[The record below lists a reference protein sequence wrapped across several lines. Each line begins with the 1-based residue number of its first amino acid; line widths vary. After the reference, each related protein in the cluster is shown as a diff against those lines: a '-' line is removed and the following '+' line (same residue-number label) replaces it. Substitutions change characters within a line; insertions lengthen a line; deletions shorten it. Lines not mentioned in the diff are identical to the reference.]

1 MDLLTIKKNIEN
13 GVRNVL
19 WIFILNMFFFSEIII
34 AFILLFQTIRTTS
47 EFQRDMM
54 LMFQNALMYNSAD
67 HDV

>member
-1 MDLLTIKKNIEN
+1 METAML
-13 GVRNVL
+13 
-19 WIFILNMFFFSEIII
+19 FS
-34 AFILLFQTIRTTS
+34 QTIRTTS